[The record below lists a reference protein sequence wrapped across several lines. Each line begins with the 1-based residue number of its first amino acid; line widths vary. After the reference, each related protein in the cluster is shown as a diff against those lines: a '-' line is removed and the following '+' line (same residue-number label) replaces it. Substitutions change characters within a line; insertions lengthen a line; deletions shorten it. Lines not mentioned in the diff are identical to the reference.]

1 VKRLLSKVTDRL
13 DHQYLNEV
21 EPFKELNPSAENL
34 ARYLFRETNLLVSS
48 TTQGRACVKRVK
60 VWETEQ
66 NAVTYI
72 E

>member
-1 VKRLLSKVTDRL
+1 
-13 DHQYLNEV
+13 LNEV